1 MPTKRHE
8 GHLQFR
14 DSARD
19 LECAFVEVERLL
31 RATELD
37 VPVPEE
43 SEPTYE
49 RRGVAV
55 RLGDLDGLSEIH
67 DCGVRVALE
76 ERDQSEFATRAICP
90 SGFIEFLGERKCLR
104 PGALGER
111 WIEVLVSLAFDD
123 QHAKPKPLVALNE
136 RILKIIAKAFG
147 DFRNGEGRK
156 LTAQPAHLRVEGV
169 PLVTAG
175 DERFT
180 SLGVERL
187 RAGPD
192 AKPSESVGFGDEL
205 VWVRGLSDDGRAQQ
219 GREQRTDDADQ
230 VKTVAR
236 HDSLPRFAGAPP
248 IFSTECELFQ
258 GPKL

>member
-1 MPTKRHE
+1 MPTKGHE

-31 RATELD
+31 RAAELD

-104 PGALGER
+104 PGALRQR
-111 WIEVLVSLAFDD
+111 WVEVLVGLALDD
-123 QHAKPKPLVALNE
+123 QNSKPKPLVVLDQW
-136 RILKIIAKAFG
+136 IVKVIAQAFG
-147 DFRNGEGRK
+147 DFGNGERGK
-156 LTAQPAHLRVEGV
+156 LTAQAAHFRVESV
-169 PLVTAG
+169 PLVAAC
-175 DERFT
+175 DECFAR
-180 SLGVERL
+180 LGVERL
-187 RAGPD
+187 RASPD

-205 VWVRGLSDDGRAQQ
+205 MRVRGLRDEREGTVRPRATYRRCRPSENGR
-219 GREQRTDDADQ
+219 T
-230 VKTVAR
+230 
-236 HDSLPRFAGAPP
+236 S
-248 IFSTECELFQ
+248 
-258 GPKL
+258 

>member
-1 MPTKRHE
+1 LRRLLALDGDEGKPERQLRLVPQRALLCRFRKGCRDEFLGLRHPTNLHERVGLADKGHE

-31 RATELD
+31 GAAELD

-90 SGFIEFLGERKCLR
+90 SGFIEFLGERKCLG
-104 PGALGER
+104 PGALR
-111 WIEVLVSLAFDD
+111 
-123 QHAKPKPLVALNE
+123 Q
-136 RILKIIAKAFG
+136 
-147 DFRNGEGRK
+147 
-156 LTAQPAHLRVEGV
+156 
-169 PLVTAG
+169 
-175 DERFT
+175 
-180 SLGVERL
+180 
-187 RAGPD
+187 
-192 AKPSESVGFGDEL
+192 
-205 VWVRGLSDDGRAQQ
+205 
-219 GREQRTDDADQ
+219 
-230 VKTVAR
+230 
-236 HDSLPRFAGAPP
+236 
-248 IFSTECELFQ
+248 
-258 GPKL
+258 